1 MEQPKVIFLDAVGT
15 LFGVKGSV
23 GEVYSAIAHRFGV
36 DIPSTALQKA
46 FVKHFKAASPMV
58 EREIPTEKLLDH
70 EYQWW
75 ETIAQGTFQEV
86 GFYNQF
92 GNFSAFFVQLYDH
105 FATADPWYVYPD
117 VLLALEEWRSRGIE
131 LGIISNFDSR
141 LKSVLE
147 ALNLKDYFQSVTI
160 SSEVGAAKPEPQ
172 IFQVALGKHECP
184 PQSAWHIGDSS
195 TEDYEGAKAV
205 GMQAYLIRR

>member
-15 LFGVKGSV
+15 LFGVRGSV
-23 GEVYSAIAHRFGV
+23 GEVYGAIAHRFGV
-36 DIPSTALQKA
+36 DIPAAAVQKA
-46 FVKHFKAASPMV
+46 FMKNFQAASPMV
-58 EREIPTEKLLDH
+58 EGKLAPEEILLH

-75 ETIAQGTFQEV
+75 EAIAQRTFEDV
-86 GFYNQF
+86 GYYEQF
-92 GNFSAFFVQLYDH
+92 GNFPTFFAQLYHH
-105 FATADPWYVYPD
+105 FATADPWYIYPD

-160 SSEVGAAKPEPQ
+160 SSEVGAAKPDPK
-172 IFQVALGKHECP
+172 IFQVALAKHDCEP
-184 PQSAWHIGDSS
+184 EAAWYIGDSAI
-195 TEDYEGAKAV
+195 EDYEGAKAV
-205 GMQAYLIRR
+205 GIQAYLLRR

>member
-1 MEQPKVIFLDAVGT
+1 MEQPRVIFLDAVGT

-23 GEVYSAIAHRFGV
+23 GEVYGAIAHRFGV
-36 DIPSTALQKA
+36 DIPSVILQKA
-46 FVKHFKAASPMV
+46 FLKNFKAASPMV
-58 EREIPTEKLLDH
+58 EGKIATEEILQH

-75 ETIAQGTFQEV
+75 ETVAQETFRDV
-86 GFYNQF
+86 GYYDQF
-92 GNFSAFFVQLYDH
+92 GNFSDFFAQLYDH
-105 FATADPWYVYPD
+105 FATADPWYIYPD
-117 VLLALEEWRSRGIE
+117 VLLALEKWRSQGIE

-147 ALNLKDYFQSVTI
+147 ALNLKNYFQSVTI
-160 SSEVGAAKPEPQ
+160 SSEVGAAKPDPQ
-172 IFQVALGKHECP
+172 IFQAALAKHGCKPEA
-184 PQSAWHIGDSS
+184 AWHIGDSS